1 MALFFSPLNVGFYD
15 EEIHEVL
22 PEDAIEISAELRQDL
37 LTAQSEG
44 KQIVAGDGGL
54 PQAVEPEPLPP
65 QVPASVTMRQ
75 AQLALL
81 AHGYL
86 DDVEAAIEAAGRAAQ
101 IEWSAAKDVYRDSP
115 LALTMAGI
123 LGLDDDALDALFI
136 EASEL

>member
-1 MALFFSPLNVGFYD
+1 MALFFSPSNVGFYND
-15 EEIHEVL
+15 EIHETL
-22 PEDAIEISAELRQDL
+22 PDDAIEISAELHQDL

-44 KQIVAGDGGL
+44 KQIVAGDGGS
-54 PQAVEPEPLPP
+54 PQAVDPEPLPP

-86 DDVEAAIEAAGRAAQ
+86 DDVEAAIDAAGRAAQ

-123 LGLDDDALDALFI
+123 LGLDDDALDSLFV
-136 EASEL
+136 EAAEL